1 MRKNIF
7 FSVLLFLSI
16 LILLLF
22 PLTVG
27 AAEVVDKIARFTG
40 LSSDLT
46 QLVLE
51 SEPELLGK
59 LNKTVFGV
67 QVLNQLLEA
76 KDTEAMRSIFNLAVS
91 NLTDYLMKQAVHPAI
106 GTFLTVVKAY
116 KNSLELVRDYI
127 VIPNLIMIP
136 MNAIKKPGVEFW
148 IIVMQIPLRL
158 LNRLPLPPSAGTI
171 Y

>member
-76 KDTEAMRSIFNLAVS
+76 KR
-91 NLTDYLMKQAVHPAI
+91 Y
-106 GTFLTVVKAY
+106 
-116 KNSLELVRDYI
+116 
-127 VIPNLIMIP
+127 
-136 MNAIKKPGVEFW
+136 
-148 IIVMQIPLRL
+148 
-158 LNRLPLPPSAGTI
+158 
-171 Y
+171 